1 MSCRTC
7 LVLVA
12 LALTALTSAEDVTG
26 HSPELTELPDKRGS
40 PYKEAP
46 RGSPYKEAPSDAN
59 AEKPAHAMPAWRSK
73 VPNAT
78 QGSLGSLVSL
88 KA

>member
-12 LALTALTSAEDVTG
+12 LALTALTSAEDATG
-26 HSPELTELPDKRGS
+26 HSPELTELPDERGL
-40 PYKEAP
+40 PDTP
-46 RGSPYKEAPSDAN
+46 GPYKEAPSDAD

-88 KA
+88 KAW